1 MLRLLAA
8 ALPLL
13 LAACASVQPGMTR
26 EQVLASWGQPTRSV
40 ALPDGQRLQYSQQ
53 PSGQRVFMVDVD
65 TGGQVRNVRQ
75 VMNRSDFARIATD
88 GSWTRADV
96 EREFGPAPDNE
107 RVSSWDGPIL
117 TYRWREGMIDL
128 YYWVYLDPAGVV
140 RRAHEGVD
148 WRNMRHTI
156 N

>member
-1 MLRLLAA
+1 
-8 ALPLL
+8 
-13 LAACASVQPGMTR
+13 MTR

-65 TGGQVRNVRQ
+65 AGGQVRSVRQ

-88 GSWTRADV
+88 GSWMRADV

-128 YYWVYLDPAGVV
+128 YYWVYLDSAGVV

>member
-1 MLRLLAA
+1 
-8 ALPLL
+8 
-13 LAACASVQPGMTR
+13 
-26 EQVLASWGQPTRSV
+26 
-40 ALPDGQRLQYSQQ
+40 
-53 PSGQRVFMVDVD
+53 
-65 TGGQVRNVRQ
+65 VRQ
-75 VMNRSDFARIATD
+75 VMTRSDFARIATD

-117 TYRWREGMIDL
+117 SYRWREGMIDL

>member
-8 ALPLL
+8 TLFLL
-13 LAACASVQPGMTR
+13 LAGCASVQTGMTR
-26 EQVLASWGQPTRSV
+26 EQVLAAWGQPTRSV
-40 ALPDGQRLQYSQQ
+40 ALRDGQRLQYSQQ
-53 PSGQRVFMVDVD
+53 PSGQQVVMVDLD
-65 TGGQVRNVRQ
+65 AGGKVRDVRQ
-75 VMNRSDFARIATD
+75 VMARSEFQRIATD

-107 RVSSWDGPIL
+107 RVSSWNGPIL

-140 RRAHEGVD
+140 RRAHEGLD

>member
-13 LAACASVQPGMTR
+13 LAACASVQPGMAR
-26 EQVLASWGQPTRSV
+26 EQVLSSWGQPTRTV

-53 PSGQRVFMVDVD
+53 PSGQRVFMVDLD
-65 TGGQVRNVRQ
+65 AGGKVRSVRQ
-75 VMNRSDFARIATD
+75 VMTRSDFARIATD

-117 TYRWREGMIDL
+117 SYRWREGMIDL

>member
-1 MLRLLAA
+1 MLRLLAT

-13 LAACASVQPGMTR
+13 LAACASVQSGMAR
-26 EQVLASWGQPTRSV
+26 EEVLAAWGQPTRSL

-53 PSGQRVFMVDVD
+53 PSGQQVFMVDLD
-65 TGGQVRNVRQ
+65 AGGKVRQVRQ
-75 VMNRSDFARIATD
+75 VMTRSDFARIATD

-107 RVSSWDGPIL
+107 RVSSWNGPIL